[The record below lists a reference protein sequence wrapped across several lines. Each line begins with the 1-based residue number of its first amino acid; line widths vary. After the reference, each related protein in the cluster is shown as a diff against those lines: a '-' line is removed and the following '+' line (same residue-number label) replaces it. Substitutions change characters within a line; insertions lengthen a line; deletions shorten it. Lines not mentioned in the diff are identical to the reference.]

1 MKKDFFKRG
10 TALALSAAMAI
21 SLLPVIS
28 PLSKVD
34 AATTETGKTILGIGV
49 SGIGNPYGSHNGDK
63 LSTTA
68 SWKGS
73 YVYYGKYDGETD
85 QVSCIRYRK
94 PVFIFYWCFQYA
106 ASDR

>member
-1 MKKDFFKRG
+1 MEVNYEKGFFKRG

-63 LSTTA
+63 LSTTD
-68 SWKGS
+68 S
-73 YVYYGKYDGETD
+73 
-85 QVSCIRYRK
+85 
-94 PVFIFYWCFQYA
+94 
-106 ASDR
+106 

>member
-21 SLLPVIS
+21 SLLPAIS

-49 SGIGNPYGSHNGDK
+49 SEIGNPYGSHNGDK
-63 LSTTA
+63 LSTTD
-68 SWKGS
+68 S
-73 YVYYGKYDGETD
+73 
-85 QVSCIRYRK
+85 
-94 PVFIFYWCFQYA
+94 
-106 ASDR
+106 

>member
-34 AATTETGKTILGIGV
+34 AATTETEK
-49 SGIGNPYGSHNGDK
+49 NDYRPWY
-63 LSTTA
+63 
-68 SWKGS
+68 SWNWKS
-73 YVYYGKYDGETD
+73 IWI
-85 QVSCIRYRK
+85 S
-94 PVFIFYWCFQYA
+94 
-106 ASDR
+106 